1 METEIAQLKKE
12 IDEIKARNR
21 KVELEKTWET
31 SFLRKISVA
40 GLTYLVMTIF
50 MWSLEVEKPYLN
62 AIIPTLGFVLSTL
75 SLPFIKAVWLRN
87 RKA

>member
-12 IDEIKARNR
+12 IDKIKARNR

-31 SFLRKISVA
+31 SFVRKLSIA
-40 GLTYLVMTIF
+40 GLTYFVMIIL
-50 MWSLEVEKPYLN
+50 MWSLNVEKPYLN